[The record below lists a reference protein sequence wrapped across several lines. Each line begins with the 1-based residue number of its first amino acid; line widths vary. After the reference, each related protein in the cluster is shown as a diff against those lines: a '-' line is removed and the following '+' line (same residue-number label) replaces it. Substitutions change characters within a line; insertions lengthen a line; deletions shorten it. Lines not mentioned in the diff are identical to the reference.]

1 MNFVKSTNVA
11 PPLTADL
18 HKSDLFSWFFFFHSF
33 KCLIFKAGI
42 FDIALGK
49 VGLSDACKQPG

>member
-18 HKSDLFSWFFFFHSF
+18 HKSDLFFLFFIHLNV
-33 KCLIFKAGI
+33 LIFKAGI